1 MTSSQPFKRT
11 MASNTSRYCSQ
22 FDFPEYLGTGVD
34 VNPDRLG
41 GRRVTA
47 GVCFLASSSSVRQ
60 SSTSFCSQ
68 ISAISNSIFGEHSL
82 SVPPSSCGRLDIS
95 LSEYSTSGGLS
106 AWLSGMSLPDV
117 VLSGPSDV
125 NKARFRGISHRL
137 SLWTTVSS
145 GIRLPAVP
153 SSE

>member
-1 MTSSQPFKRT
+1 MTSSQPFECT
-11 MASNTSRYCSQ
+11 MASNTSWYCSQ

-41 GRRVTA
+41 GRPPEY
-47 GVCFLASSSSVRQ
+47 ASSPVQAPCGNRQHLSAAGPPPFLIAYSGNTAPLSHLYLVVVWISVFLN
-60 SSTSFCSQ
+60 TLLP
-68 ISAISNSIFGEHSL
+68 E
-82 SVPPSSCGRLDIS
+82 
-95 LSEYSTSGGLS
+95 

-145 GIRLPAVP
+145 GI
-153 SSE
+153 